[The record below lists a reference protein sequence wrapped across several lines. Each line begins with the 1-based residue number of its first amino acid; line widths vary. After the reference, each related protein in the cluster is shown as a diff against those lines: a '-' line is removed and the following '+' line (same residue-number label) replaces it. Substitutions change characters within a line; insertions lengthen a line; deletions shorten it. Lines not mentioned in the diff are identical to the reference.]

1 MNEQIKIDFEKI
13 IEASDLSKSDIELK
27 RQYLDKFLE
36 NGFPSRKLENWK
48 FSDLDQIIKKNIS
61 DLSFYNDNS
70 RPNKVDTSIFVNSL
84 EHNKIIFV
92 NGRIEKI
99 DLNYEDQDKIKV
111 DDNYKLENKFESNN
125 SLLSLNN
132 ALTNKCY
139 KIIVKKDYNLNKP
152 LVVYHTTNNKIK
164 SKNINLKL
172 DFKLEQNSSLRLID
186 LFHDSA
192 ENNFINIFYNFDLKE
207 NAILKNYK
215 IDKIQNENIRYS
227 YNNIDQDRNSISETF
242 IFSSGSNFSKNE
254 IKCNLNGEYSSA
266 FVNGIFSLNDKQH
279 HEIRTVINHLVENT
293 KSYQLI
299 KSVLGKNTKS
309 AYQGKI
315 FVDSKAQKTDGYQLS
330 KAILL
335 DETSEFNAKPE
346 LEIYADDVKCSH
358 GSASGSLDENSI
370 FYLMSRGLSYQQSK
384 ELLINGFL
392 LDVIEKITDL
402 EVKNFVKNIIGL
414 KE

>member
-111 DDNYKLENKFESNN
+111 DDNYKLENKLKSNN

-152 LVVYHTTNNKIK
+152 LVVYHNTNNKIK

-266 FVNGIFSLNDKQH
+266 FINGIFSLNDKQH

>member
-111 DDNYKLENKFESNN
+111 DDNYKLENKLKSNN

-152 LVVYHTTNNKIK
+152 LVVYHNTNNKIK

>member
-1 MNEQIKIDFEKI
+1 MTEQIKTDFEKI
-13 IEASDLSKSDIELK
+13 VKTSAFSEKDVELK
-27 RQYLDKFLE
+27 KMYLNKFLE
-36 NGFPSRKLENWK
+36 TGFPTRKLENWK
-48 FSDLDQIIKKNIS
+48 FSDLSQIIKKNIGE
-61 DLSFYNDNS
+61 LSFYNDYS
-70 RPNKVDTSIFVNSL
+70 LSNKVDTSIFVEGL
-84 EHNKIIFV
+84 EHNKIVFINGRVEKVDFTHEDHDKIEINDDFKFV
-92 NGRIEKI
+92 NR
-99 DLNYEDQDKIKV
+99 LED
-111 DDNYKLENKFESNN
+111 NN

-132 ALTNKCY
+132 AFTNKCY
-139 KIIVKKDYNLNKP
+139 KITVKKNYSLKKP
-152 LVVYHTTNNKIK
+152 LVVYHSTNNEIT
-164 SKNINLKL
+164 SRNINLKL
-172 DFKLEQNSSLRLID
+172 EFQLEQNSSLRLID
-186 LFHDSA
+186 LFNDGA

-215 IDKIQNENIRYS
+215 IDKAQNKNIRYS
-227 YNNIDQDRNSISETF
+227 YNNIEQDNNSVSETF
-242 IFSSGSNFSKNE
+242 VLSSGSNFSKNE
-254 IKCNLNGEYSSA
+254 INCNLKGEYSSA
-266 FVNGIFSLNDKQH
+266 FVNGIFSLNDGQH
-279 HEIRTVINHLVENT
+279 HEVRTIINHLVENT

-299 KSVLGKNTKS
+299 KSVLGKNSKS

-370 FYLMSRGLSYQQSK
+370 FYLMSRGLNYQQSK

-392 LDVIEKITDL
+392 LDVVEKITDTEIKNL
-402 EVKNFVKNIIGL
+402 VKNMIGL

>member
-70 RPNKVDTSIFVNSL
+70 LPNKVDTSIFVNSL

-227 YNNIDQDRNSISETF
+227 YNNIDQDRNSVSETF

>member
-1 MNEQIKIDFEKI
+1 MTEQIKTDFEKI
-13 IEASDLSKSDIELK
+13 VKTSAFSEKDVELK
-27 RQYLDKFLE
+27 KMYLNKFLE
-36 NGFPSRKLENWK
+36 TGFPTRKLENWK
-48 FSDLDQIIKKNIS
+48 FSDLSQIIKKNIGE
-61 DLSFYNDNS
+61 LSFYNDYS
-70 RPNKVDTSIFVNSL
+70 FPNKVDTSIFVEGL
-84 EHNKIIFV
+84 EHNKIVFINGRVEKVDFTHEDHDKIEINDDFKFV
-92 NGRIEKI
+92 NR
-99 DLNYEDQDKIKV
+99 LED
-111 DDNYKLENKFESNN
+111 NN

-132 ALTNKCY
+132 AFTNKCY
-139 KIIVKKDYNLNKP
+139 KITVKKNYSLKKP
-152 LVVYHTTNNKIK
+152 LVVYHSTNNKIT
-164 SKNINLKL
+164 SRNINLKL
-172 DFKLEQNSSLRLID
+172 EFQLEQNSSLRLID
-186 LFHDSA
+186 LFNDGA

-215 IDKIQNENIRYS
+215 IDKAKNKNIRYS
-227 YNNIDQDRNSISETF
+227 YNNIEQDNNSVSETF
-242 IFSSGSNFSKNE
+242 VLSSGSNFSKNE
-254 IKCNLNGEYSSA
+254 INCNLKGEYSSA
-266 FVNGIFSLNDKQH
+266 FVNGIFSLNDGQH
-279 HEIRTVINHLVENT
+279 HEVRTIINHLVENT

-299 KSVLGKNTKS
+299 KSVLGKNSKS

-370 FYLMSRGLSYQQSK
+370 FYLMSRGLNYQQSK

-392 LDVIEKITDL
+392 LDVVEKITDTEIKNL
-402 EVKNFVKNIIGL
+402 VKNMIGL

>member
-1 MNEQIKIDFEKI
+1 MTEQIKTDFEKI
-13 IEASDLSKSDIELK
+13 VKTSAFSEKDVELK
-27 RQYLDKFLE
+27 KMYLNKFLE
-36 NGFPSRKLENWK
+36 TGFPTRKLENWK
-48 FSDLDQIIKKNIS
+48 FSDLSQIIKKNIGE
-61 DLSFYNDNS
+61 LSFYNDYS
-70 RPNKVDTSIFVNSL
+70 FTNKVDTSIFVEGL
-84 EHNKIIFV
+84 EHNKIVFINGRVEKVDFTHEDHDKIEINDDFKFV
-92 NGRIEKI
+92 NR
-99 DLNYEDQDKIKV
+99 LED
-111 DDNYKLENKFESNN
+111 NN

-132 ALTNKCY
+132 AFTNKCY
-139 KIIVKKDYNLNKP
+139 KITVKKNYSLKKP
-152 LVVYHTTNNKIK
+152 LVVYHSTNNKIT
-164 SKNINLKL
+164 SRNINLKL
-172 DFKLEQNSSLRLID
+172 EFQLEQNSSLRLID
-186 LFHDSA
+186 LFNDGA

-215 IDKIQNENIRYS
+215 IDKVQNKNIRYS
-227 YNNIDQDRNSISETF
+227 YNNIEQDNNSVSETF
-242 IFSSGSNFSKNE
+242 VLSSGSNFSKNE
-254 IKCNLNGEYSSA
+254 INCNLKGEYSSA
-266 FVNGIFSLNDKQH
+266 FVNGIFSLNDGQH
-279 HEIRTVINHLVENT
+279 HEVRTIINHLVENT

-299 KSVLGKNTKS
+299 KSVLGKNSKS

-370 FYLMSRGLSYQQSK
+370 FYLMSRGLNYQQSK

-392 LDVIEKITDL
+392 LDVVEKITDTEIKNL
-402 EVKNFVKNIIGL
+402 VKNMIGL

>member
-1 MNEQIKIDFEKI
+1 MNKQIQIDFEKI
-13 IEASDLSKSDIELK
+13 IEASNLSKSEIELK
-27 RQYLDKFLE
+27 RQYLDRFLE
-36 NGFPSRKLENWK
+36 SGFPSRKLENWK

-61 DLSFYNDNS
+61 ELSFYNDNS
-70 RPNKVDTSIFVNSL
+70 LPNKVDTSIFIEGL
-84 EHNKIIFV
+84 EHNKIIFI

-99 DLNYEDQDKIKV
+99 DFHYESQDKIQI
-111 DDNYKLENKFESNN
+111 DDDFKLENKFESNN
-125 SLLSLNN
+125 SLSSLNN
-132 ALTNKCY
+132 AFTGKCY
-139 KIIVKKDYNLNKP
+139 KIIIKKDYNLNKP
-152 LVVYHTTNNKIK
+152 IVVYHITNNKIK

-172 DFKLEQNSSLRLID
+172 DFKLEQNSSMKLID
-186 LFHDSA
+186 LFNDSA

-227 YNNIDQDRNSISETF
+227 YNNIDQERNSVSETF

-266 FVNGIFSLNDKQH
+266 FVNGIFSLNDKQQ